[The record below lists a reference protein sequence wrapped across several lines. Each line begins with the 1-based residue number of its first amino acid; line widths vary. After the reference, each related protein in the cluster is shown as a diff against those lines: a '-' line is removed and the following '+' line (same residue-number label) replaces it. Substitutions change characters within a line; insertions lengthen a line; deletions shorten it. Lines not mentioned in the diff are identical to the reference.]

1 LRFPLYTLHATLYT
15 DSMCLIVFAYKYHP
29 HYPLILAANRDE
41 FYERPTSNA
50 HFWDDHP
57 DLLAGRDLK
66 YGGTWMG
73 ITRSGRF
80 AAVTNFRDRTE
91 FREPPLSRGLMV
103 NEFLTSHETPK
114 TFLKGIIPREE
125 EYNGFNLLVGDLTSL
140 IYYSNR
146 SRKMKVLKPGIYG
159 LSNHLL
165 DTPWSKIVRIR
176 QALIDAIEGSD
187 SVNMDSLFDVLYDQI
202 PAADDELPDTG
213 FDLEWERVLSS
224 PFIVTPTYGTR
235 ASSVLLLDTDGHVK
249 FTERSFTHSKDPGST
264 IHHEFTLTGP

>member
-1 LRFPLYTLHATLYT
+1 
-15 DSMCLIVFAYKYHP
+15 MCLIVFAYRYHP

-41 FYERPTSNA
+41 FYERPTKKA
-50 HFWDDHP
+50 HFWNDHP
-57 DLLAGRDLK
+57 DLLAGRDIK

-91 FREPPLSRGLMV
+91 FREHALSRGLMV
-103 NEFLTSHETPK
+103 NEFLTSHDPPE
-114 TFLKGIIPREE
+114 TFLKRIIPREE

-140 IYYSNR
+140 TYYSNR

-165 DTPWSKIVRIR
+165 DTPWPKLVRTR
-176 QALIDAIEGSD
+176 QALIDAIEGSNAV
-187 SVNMDSLFDVLYDQI
+187 SMDRLSDILCDQT

-235 ASSVLLLDTDGHVK
+235 ASTTLFVDINAHVE
-249 FTERSFTHSKDPGST
+249 FTERSFTHSKDLGNT